1 MVHVPSADLSPEE
14 LAKLRFLAARHFR
27 FAQLRCKA
35 LTTPLPDEPG
45 ESTQKDL
52 VDQLGSSVPDLLLWL
67 VAQAERCPVPGG
79 WRRLNDGDL
88 YIDEFS
94 CQPPWTVHPM
104 LGHFLRL
111 ATCVVALP
119 KTSRQ
124 QVIMELSC
132 FRKELKA
139 ESYSLCQQYESP
151 QACGLQEWYHKQ
163 SGWFTCTDPLKA
175 HRYLMTVVNELESKL
190 LPSLKDECPP
200 SSCLPTI
207 KVRYEIPEAVEI
219 ETNEMKG
226 PEVVQLHSDHPG
238 LGCSVFDISQSRI
251 LKSPKK
257 SSISSPES
265 TLGSTLGADGRTELE
280 CQYEQN
286 WSSLV
291 SPSKISTQTPQTLP
305 SGSDSD
311 STCLRSKQ
319 NANWAN
325 VDGARAWVVSDESRK
340 DFRPPS
346 SWAPLGAE
354 SAVSSPS
361 SADPEMTFRHEVRT
375 KLNSR
380 GEGL

>member
-1 MVHVPSADLSPEE
+1 MPSVDLSPEE

-35 LTTPLPDEPG
+35 LTTPLPEEPG
-45 ESTQKDL
+45 ESIESQKDL

-79 WRRLNDGDL
+79 WRRLNGDL

-94 CQPPWTVHPM
+94 CQPPRTVHPM

-111 ATCVVALP
+111 ATCVVAP

-124 QVIMELSC
+124 QVMRELSC

-139 ESYSLCQQYESP
+139 ESYALRQQYENP

-175 HRYLMTVVNELESKL
+175 HRYLMEVVNELESKL

-200 SSCLPTI
+200 SSRLPTM
-207 KVRYEIPEAVEI
+207 KVRYEIPEAVET

-226 PEVVQLHSDHPG
+226 PEVVQLHSDHPD
-238 LGCSVFDISQSRI
+238 LGCSVYDISQSRI
-251 LKSPKK
+251 LKSPGK
-257 SSISSPES
+257 SSISSPE
-265 TLGSTLGADGRTELE
+265 STLGADGRTELE

-311 STCLRSKQ
+311 STCLRSKH
-319 NANWAN
+319 NAN
-325 VDGARAWVVSDESRK
+325 VDGAPAWVVSEESQK

-380 GEGL
+380 GKGL